1 MVIIGAL
8 AKAFAPTSKREAR
21 RKTINRNET
30 GGQAFDLQ
38 AESFVKEECARNPS
52 VFRRPG
58 GFGGVSIPDPISNS
72 AVNRSSANGTSS

>member
-1 MVIIGAL
+1 LIALIINMHQATW
-8 AKAFAPTSKREAR
+8 KY
-21 RKTINRNET
+21 ICET
-30 GGQAFDLQ
+30 
-38 AESFVKEECARNPS
+38 KKCARSNP

>member
-1 MVIIGAL
+1 MENTTNIAR
-8 AKAFAPTSKREAR
+8 AEKREFR
-21 RKTINRNET
+21 IQNVLV
-30 GGQAFDLQ
+30 GDF
-38 AESFVKEECARNPS
+38 KEKSLP